1 MIYLIYGEKKNK
13 TVVLISMERALAP
26 FQTAWEKEVLSS
38 SYTFWKQDYKKS
50 VLCMVPF
57 TARGIKLFSCT
68 HTIVV
73 LHLQF
78 MMQV

>member
-38 SYTFWKQDYKKS
+38 SYTFWEQDYKN
-50 VLCMVPF
+50 LCYVWIPF
-57 TARGIKLFSCT
+57 KARGIKLFSCT